1 MPYAEFEAMLELLAM
16 LVFNWRTGTLMLL
29 LVVAAVSD
37 CRSHRIPNR
46 LVLAG
51 LLFGVLY
58 NTAFPASPRDNL
70 LFPLAGIGLGLFLF
84 LPFYLLRVMGA
95 GDVKLMA
102 MVGAFL
108 GPGETFYVMLA
119 SMVVAGVLAVCY
131 VLAKG
136 TAARMLGNVTNLFQR
151 GLLGV
156 LAGTAPNLRIEAGQT
171 AGKLPYGVAIAVATS
186 GYLVSHQLGFL

>member
-1 MPYAEFEAMLELLAM
+1 MPSGEFQALLVLLAM
-16 LVFNWRTGTLMLL
+16 LIFNWRTGTLMLL
-29 LVVAAVSD
+29 LIVAAVFD
-37 CRSHRIPNR
+37 CRSHRIPNW

-58 NTAFPASPRDNL
+58 NTAFPASPRDNM
-70 LFPLAGIGLGLFLF
+70 LFPLAGIGLGLLLF
-84 LPFYLLRVMGA
+84 LPLYLLRVMGA

-108 GPGETFYVMLA
+108 GPDETFYVILA
-119 SMVVAGVLAVCY
+119 SMIVGGVLAVGY

-136 TAARMLGNVTNLFQR
+136 AAARMLRNFANLFQQSF
-151 GLLGV
+151 LSV

-171 AGKLPYGVAIAVATS
+171 AGKLPYGVAIALGTS
-186 GYLVSHQLGFL
+186 GYLVLHQLGFL